1 MAKEV
6 IHPDLFDSLGIIY
19 TPQQCQDLLDSLIS
33 EVDWQH
39 EYFSYGR
46 RFDVPRLQAWY
57 ADAGVH
63 YRYADNMLQSH
74 PWIPL
79 LLSIKQTVEQQAG
92 HEFNSALVTYYRDGH
107 DHVTWHADDEPEL
120 GEAPVIAS
128 LSLGASRELHYRHK
142 INKEIGCLQLDNGE
156 LLIMRPKFQHQWEHA
171 VPQQPEVVSP
181 RINITFR
188 KVILLRD

>member
-19 TPQQCQDLLDSLIS
+19 TPQQCQDLLDRLIS
-33 EVDWQH
+33 EIDWQH
-39 EYFSYGR
+39 EYFSFGR

-79 LLSIKQTVEQQAG
+79 LLSIKQTVEQQSG

-107 DHVTWHADDEPEL
+107 DYVTWHADDEPEL
-120 GEAPVIAS
+120 GDAPVIAS
-128 LSLGASRELHYRHK
+128 LSLGATREFRFRHK
-142 INKEIGCLQLDNGE
+142 GNGHIGSLSLHDGE
-156 LLIMRPKFQHQWEHA
+156 LLIMHPEFQQAWEHA
-171 VPQQPEVVSP
+171 VPQQSDIVSP

-188 KVILLRD
+188 KVIMVRE